1 MDIDI
6 RILDC
11 FPSVEKLIKNDKMIL
26 EINKVKYNFKNIID
40 NNELI
45 RLSKISNEILFKIY
59 NNKKELFGSMTFEI
73 EKLKELFTLDGKS
86 YIFWL
91 EFKREKDNNKIDIFY
106 NIIRIKM
113 KITPINNSNL
123 TFIDNDN
130 KNKVVTN
137 YNNRNNLINKDLNLK
152 IEPNNICYLSSS
164 NFYKRKYDEE
174 YISNFTDKNSS
185 KIKKRDRTKKNK
197 VDDIKYKFNSIPSL
211 NRIFSSNNRSNISS
225 KPKKKKIIK
234 KNISNKTSNNIKK
247 SDYNYLLTENNNS
260 KFSKKIDNEL
270 DKNNMTYKICNKT
283 PSKVNEK
290 KIKEKKKIK
299 KSNSINNN
307 IIKISD
313 DDINTTNNTNQNNF
327 HNKFENLSKSYNNK
341 LNNYKKSKE
350 KIINKKHNIN
360 IKENNL
366 NIDRNKNI
374 EKASKLFNLS
384 KPLKLLDN
392 NYIKANYTNRYDQGQ
407 INDYYRKDNAI
418 DESCIKNKKNV
429 NNSANLNEFISLE
442 DLDKIENNINSDE
455 NSHLINI
462 NNISITNNS
471 LNDVTISNNNVINAE
486 EDKDSYFLNSIHY
499 NEKESFKEFNSLKK
513 NFDLF
518 YSKLFIKNI
527 KKDLIDLEFNLALE
541 KILALFE
548 CYNNELEILYYKN
561 INLRNILKNI
571 ESEIKILNKKSNK
584 LDEKSED
591 LKLKQNRALL
601 VRESEFHFNEDL
613 KMQKLIQKQILE
625 NIFKNSTNKR
635 QRLLQIFKEIIRS
648 RPELLEFKNSE
659 KKINHNNENNMYSHP
674 TQKTFNNVYQIYKNK
689 KVFENK
695 INLSNNIFNVKRT
708 PKMNKNAKKYKMNS
722 TDNRYSNY
730 FSPIKSFS
738 KGIFNKNLIKTNGSY
753 YLNNGSKYIYSPK
766 NKIK

>member
-1 MDIDI
+1 M
-6 RILDC
+6 
-11 FPSVEKLIKNDKMIL
+11 
-26 EINKVKYNFKNIID
+26 
-40 NNELI
+40 
-45 RLSKISNEILFKIY
+45 
-59 NNKKELFGSMTFEI
+59 
-73 EKLKELFTLDGKS
+73 
-86 YIFWL
+86 
-91 EFKREKDNNKIDIFY
+91 
-106 NIIRIKM
+106 
-113 KITPINNSNL
+113 
-123 TFIDNDN
+123 
-130 KNKVVTN
+130 
-137 YNNRNNLINKDLNLK
+137 
-152 IEPNNICYLSSS
+152 
-164 NFYKRKYDEE
+164 
-174 YISNFTDKNSS
+174 
-185 KIKKRDRTKKNK
+185 
-197 VDDIKYKFNSIPSL
+197 
-211 NRIFSSNNRSNISS
+211 
-225 KPKKKKIIK
+225 
-234 KNISNKTSNNIKK
+234 
-247 SDYNYLLTENNNS
+247 
-260 KFSKKIDNEL
+260 
-270 DKNNMTYKICNKT
+270 
-283 PSKVNEK
+283 
-290 KIKEKKKIK
+290 
-299 KSNSINNN
+299 
-307 IIKISD
+307 
-313 DDINTTNNTNQNNF
+313 
-327 HNKFENLSKSYNNK
+327 
-341 LNNYKKSKE
+341 NNYKKSKE

-659 KKINHNNENNMYSHP
+659 KKINHNNENNMYRHT